1 MWRTDTYWFDVAV
14 VTSLLTLG
22 SILFGRFEEHKP
34 RWRRVLKAALG
45 TALIVG
51 VSATAGRPWALALV
65 VLIIA
70 GATAIHAWWL
80 PRHGVNG
87 WTGEPRERYYALL
100 GLGPTGQRRGRVG
113 GTPT

>member
-1 MWRTDTYWFDVAV
+1 MRRTDTYWFDIAV

-22 SILFGRFEEHKP
+22 SILFGRFEEYKP

-51 VSATAGRPWALALV
+51 VSATAERPWALALIA
-65 VLIIA
+65 LILA
-70 GATAIHAWWL
+70 GSAVIHAWL

-100 GLGPTGQRRGRVG
+100 GLDPSGQRRRRIG